1 MRQFLIVH
9 MGYIICLC
17 IIWHHITQ
25 NVYGLADSGFAT
37 CVPKS
42 QKIIYCDTNEYN
54 FLIVCAIVTGSGISI
69 AGGGGGLFQVT
80 PRLTRI
86 IYIHSHCYGLAIASL
101 GLTHATKQHMH
112 IQQNMSH
119 LNATLSKSFV

>member
-69 AGGGGGLFQVT
+69 AGGGGGVIPGYSTPHTHYIYTLTLKNVQLLYNILF
-80 PRLTRI
+80 
-86 IYIHSHCYGLAIASL
+86 
-101 GLTHATKQHMH
+101 
-112 IQQNMSH
+112 
-119 LNATLSKSFV
+119 